1 MTPVRQAKKLLRIV
15 RQGARS
21 PFQGR
26 PSTRI
31 SPHGPASLLRW
42 KSENRAITGVE
53 AQVHEAAVLAAGY
66 HDFGDDGYR
75 EGLGRLLE
83 AIDSSEYTLQ
93 QRDRIRKTL
102 VVSVLRSRLYSER
115 GWKEHPESRQN
126 PVPAPLVVCGLP
138 RTGTTAL
145 QKLLSMD
152 RRLQGLN
159 GWLVTYPMPRP
170 PRAKWRSFA
179 EYRAVDAIHKAAMNP
194 SVTVKAAHLRTAD
207 EVDEPLEL
215 ISQSFIS
222 NFFPA
227 IFRLP
232 SYDAWFRTQSYRAT
246 YSRFADNLRLIG
258 GTERDKP
265 WLLQNPSNILAL
277 DDLIEQFPDCRILWT
292 HRDPGDAIASL
303 SSLLAM
309 VRTSIVGTDV
319 ATADIAM
326 REVALWSEAV
336 TTAMASRERHPSNFH
351 DVDFGDLVAD
361 PIGVARAIYER
372 FHMDIDK
379 PTEAAMLGWIAANP
393 QGKHG
398 VHSYSRE
405 KFGLS
410 EALIERKFGS
420 YMEKFKLMEKPAA
433 SV

>member
-1 MTPVRQAKKLLRIV
+1 MTPARQARRLLRIV
-15 RQGARS
+15 RQGARA

-26 PSTRI
+26 PPIRI
-31 SPHGPASLLRW
+31 SPHGQASLGRW
-42 KSENRAITGVE
+42 KSANRAITGVE
-53 AQVHEAAVLAAGY
+53 AEVHEAAVLAAGY
-66 HDFGDDGYR
+66 HDFGDNGYR

-83 AIDSSEYTLQ
+83 AIDSSEYTPQ
-93 QRDRIRKTL
+93 QRDRIRQTL

-115 GWKEHPESRQN
+115 GWLENPESLQN
-126 PVPAPLVVCGLP
+126 PIPAPLVVCGLP

-152 RRLQGLN
+152 GRLQGLN
-159 GWLVTYPMPRP
+159 GWLVTNPMPRP

-179 EYRAVDAIHKAAMNP
+179 EYRAAEAVHKAAMDP

-215 ISQSFIS
+215 ISQSFVS

-232 SYDAWFRTQSYRAT
+232 AYDEWFRTQSYRAT
-246 YSRFADNLRLIG
+246 YGRFADNLRLIG
-258 GTERDKP
+258 ATEAHKP

-277 DDLIEQFPDCRILWT
+277 DVLVEEFPDARILWT
-292 HRDPGDAIASL
+292 HRHPGAAIASL

-309 VRTSIVGTDV
+309 VRTSIAGTDV
-319 ATADIAM
+319 ATDDIAM
-326 REVALWSEAV
+326 REVGLWSEAI
-336 TTAMASRERHPSNFH
+336 TTAMACRERHPENFH
-351 DVDFGDLVAD
+351 DVDFGELVAD
-361 PIGVARAIYER
+361 PMAVARAIYER
-372 FHMDIDK
+372 FQMDIDK
-379 PTEAAMLGWIAANP
+379 PTETAMLGWIAANP

-405 KFGLS
+405 AFGLS
-410 EALIERKFGS
+410 DALIEKKFGP
-420 YMEKFKLMEKPAA
+420 YMETFKLTDNPA
-433 SV
+433 